1 MDRETELRLAL
12 DAAEDGLTYMLVFLQ
27 ETGEEGIVHD
37 MSLADALERYPEW
50 TYSHREAV
58 KDAAYYKWADAEA
71 ALDFYMATKDMDEEE
86 LEAYLDCLSDYD
98 YELDDCYDY

>member
-12 DAAEDGLTYMLVFLQ
+12 DVAEDALTYMLVFLQ

-50 TYSHREAV
+50 AYSHREAV
-58 KDAAYYKWADAEA
+58 KDAAYYRWADAENE
-71 ALDFYMATKDMDEEE
+71 LDFYMTTKDMTEDE
-86 LEAYLDCLSDYD
+86 LEEYLDCLSDYD
-98 YELDDCYDY
+98 YELDDY